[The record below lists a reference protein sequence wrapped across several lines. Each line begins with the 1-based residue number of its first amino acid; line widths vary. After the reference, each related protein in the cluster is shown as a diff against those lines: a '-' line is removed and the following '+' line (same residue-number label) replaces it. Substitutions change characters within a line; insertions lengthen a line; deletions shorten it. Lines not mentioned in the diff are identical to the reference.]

1 MNQSD
6 ININININKIDE
18 IMDKKQTRLCFSADF
33 TLKEDLL
40 FWANL
45 VGPDICI
52 LKTHIDILE
61 DFDENVIEELIKLKK
76 KHNFYILEDRK
87 FSDIGKTFQKQL
99 MGGMYKIG
107 TWADIITVH
116 GVCCA
121 GMLQSIDYLGIKNIK
136 VLIVAQM
143 SSSCNIIT
151 SNYTWDCYNIA
162 DKYRDIVLGFIT
174 QNKFVNDDNFLFITP
189 GVRLNNT
196 KSLDQNYRT
205 PKKALEEGNDIIIV
219 GSGIYSHPIED
230 YEKIIGGYKI

>member
-1 MNQSD
+1 MSINQS
-6 ININININKIDE
+6 NININKIDE

-33 TLKEDLL
+33 TLKKDLL
-40 FWANL
+40 FWTNL

-61 DFDENVIEELIKLKK
+61 DFDESVIEELIKLKK

-87 FSDIGKTFQKQL
+87 FGDIGKTFQKQL

-116 GVCCA
+116 GICCA
-121 GMLQSIDYLGIKNIK
+121 GMLQSIDYLGLKNIK

-151 SNYTWDCYNIA
+151 SNYTRDCYNIA
-162 DKYRDIVLGFIT
+162 DKYRDLVLGFIT
-174 QNKFVNDDNFLFITP
+174 QTKFVNDDNFLFITP

-205 PKKALEEGNDIIIV
+205 PKKAFEEGNDIIIV
-219 GSGIYSHPIED
+219 GSGIYSQPIED